1 MIDVLTGKNINKK
14 EIKEIMPWELAH
26 DHNSMSPQDSVR
38 CKMKDEQA
46 IKLVIPAESEYV
58 KVEIKDSD

>member
-1 MIDVLTGKNINKK
+1 
-14 EIKEIMPWELAH
+14 MPWELAH
-26 DHNSMSPQDSVR
+26 NHDSMSPEDSVR

-46 IKLVIPAESEYV
+46 IKLVIPEVSEFV